1 MTAVH
6 SPGNI
11 SHVVIGGLYVHL
23 HKQNLFEIQ

>member
-11 SHVVIGGLYVHL
+11 SHVVIGGLYVH